1 MSNDLRAPVNFRAKL
16 FVNVC
21 DRCGSTNV
29 REWKPFGGPPR
40 GNCKDCQHTGPFQTV
55 QFVRLDA
62 VRELVNEVK
71 ASPLR
76 TSPMEQRRIADKF
89 MAHAE
94 GGAHCHPCDACG
106 EMTACAGAQ
115 CVSDGKS
122 LFLCPDCF
130 NNDLPK
136 DDGSP
141 VFHCDHDGRKMI
153 AAARASGLPA
163 NSTLCE
169 LVTWLCENDRNGD
182 FAQDEFT
189 IWEAWYAVGCVM
201 GVYHD

>member
-1 MSNDLRAPVNFRAKL
+1 MSNDLRAPVNFRSKL

-40 GNCKDCQHTGPFQTV
+40 GNCKDCHHTGPFQTV

-62 VRELVNEVK
+62 VKTLIDDCVQMPYRVFTLGNVF
-71 ASPLR
+71 
-76 TSPMEQRRIADKF
+76 T
-89 MAHAE
+89 AHAE
-94 GGAHCHPCDACG
+94 GGAHDHPCDACG
-106 EMTACAGAQ
+106 EMTVCAGAQ

-122 LFLCPDCF
+122 
-130 NNDLPK
+130 
-136 DDGSP
+136 
-141 VFHCDHDGRKMI
+141 

>member
-21 DRCGSTNV
+21 DQCGSTNV

-62 VRELVNEVK
+62 VKALIDELGGFR
-71 ASPLR
+71 SPYR
-76 TSPMEQRRIADKF
+76 FNQCRNKFIA
-89 MAHAE
+89 HVE
-94 GGAHCHPCDACG
+94 GGAHDHPCDACG
-106 EMTACAGAQ
+106 EMTVCGGAQ

-141 VFHCDHDGRKMI
+141 VFHGDDDGKKML

-163 NSTLCE
+163 NSTRCE
-169 LVTWLCENDRNGD
+169 LVTWLFENDRNGD
-182 FAQDEFT
+182 YAQDEFT